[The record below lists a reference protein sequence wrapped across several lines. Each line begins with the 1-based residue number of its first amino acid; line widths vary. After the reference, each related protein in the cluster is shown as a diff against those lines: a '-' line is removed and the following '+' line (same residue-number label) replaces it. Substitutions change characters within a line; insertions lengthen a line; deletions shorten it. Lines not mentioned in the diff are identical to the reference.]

1 MRKCQQAKYFRKIN
15 NLYTPCSPSDV
26 GAFKMTLNEI
36 PDPDSLNPPDVDS
49 NDYLTALNRIK
60 ATVSEKDL
68 EKQEEFTRDFGQEG

>member
-1 MRKCQQAKYFRKIN
+1 
-15 NLYTPCSPSDV
+15 
-26 GAFKMTLNEI
+26 MTLNEI